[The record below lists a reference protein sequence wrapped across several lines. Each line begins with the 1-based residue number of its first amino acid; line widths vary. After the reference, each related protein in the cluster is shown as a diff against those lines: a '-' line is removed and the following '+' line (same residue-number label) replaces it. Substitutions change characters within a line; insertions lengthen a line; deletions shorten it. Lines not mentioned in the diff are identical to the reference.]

1 MSFKTTL
8 QEIDLFSH
16 LVLEFLMDESISSK
30 ERRLKQLELDNQSH
44 SQRALAASK
53 LCEAWQK
60 ANQALL
66 SKGLPS
72 LTLKEYQDSI
82 DYSPEDALV
91 FLAGVDEQ
99 WLKEY
104 QDRIKQRE
112 RASAIYH
119 SNQPQSVWS
128 RIREFTR
135 IVAIGIF
142 VALFLGFIVL
152 ILY

>member
-8 QEIDLFSH
+8 QKIDLFSH
-16 LVLEFLMDESISSK
+16 LVLEFLMDESIASK
-30 ERRLKQLELDNQSH
+30 KQRLKQLELDNQSH
-44 SQRALAASK
+44 CQRALAASK

-91 FLAGVDEQ
+91 FLAGVDEE

-112 RASAIYH
+112 LANAIYH

-128 RIREFTR
+128 RIGEFTR

>member
-1 MSFKTTL
+1 M
-8 QEIDLFSH
+8 
-16 LVLEFLMDESISSK
+16 VLEFLMDESLASK
-30 ERRLKQLELDNQSH
+30 EQRLKQLELDNQSH

-53 LCEAWQK
+53 LCEGWQK

-72 LTLKEYQDSI
+72 LTLKEYQESI
-82 DYSPEDALV
+82 DYSPDDSLV
-91 FLAGVDEQ
+91 FIAGVDEQ
-99 WLKEY
+99 WLKDH